1 MAVATAIFVSNRLQR
16 MTAAFLCLM
25 AMQLVLASCD
35 HTELVPGF
43 APGAAIVSID
53 R

>member
-1 MAVATAIFVSNRLQR
+1 MAVAAALFVSKRLQR
-16 MTAAFLCLM
+16 LTAAFLCLM
-25 AMQLVLASCD
+25 TMQLVLASCG

-43 APGAAIVSID
+43 AGAGAMVAID

>member
-1 MAVATAIFVSNRLQR
+1 MAVAATLFVSNRLQR

-25 AMQLVLASCD
+25 ASQLILASCG
-35 HTELVPGF
+35 HTEFVPGF
-43 APGAAIVSID
+43 SGASAIVSID

>member
-1 MAVATAIFVSNRLQR
+1 MAVATALFVSNRLQR

-25 AMQLVLASCD
+25 ATQLVLASCG
-35 HTELVPGF
+35 HTELVPGL
-43 APGAAIVSID
+43 APGAAIVGID

>member
-1 MAVATAIFVSNRLQR
+1 MAVAATLFVSNRLQR

-25 AMQLVLASCD
+25 AMQLSLASCG

>member
-1 MAVATAIFVSNRLQR
+1 MAVSAALFVSNRLQR

-25 AMQLVLASCD
+25 AMRLTLASCG

-43 APGAAIVSID
+43 GGASAIVSID